1 MRKRV
6 NVPCMKGTLSLSPS
20 QRNMGRR
27 RGGGEVEEEKEE
39 EEELGMGRDSF

>member
-27 RGGGEVEEEKEE
+27 GGGGEVEEKEE

>member
-27 RGGGEVEEEKEE
+27 GGEVEEKEE